1 MRRAE
6 DPSNAAADAPEAA
19 AQEIAAEPRPA
30 AISLEEYLPAS
41 SRGPAGEAVPAMRS
55 ARVARVN
62 GRKAMLLLRGNQ
74 APVEAEIAPE
84 VDPELVAD
92 ALASGDAVLIEQY
105 EGAPPLVVGILQT
118 KKPREIR
125 LRAATVHI
133 EGDQEVLLRS
143 GRGAVR
149 IREDGDIE
157 ILGSRIS
164 AASRGLFR
172 IVGRMLRLN

>member
-1 MRRAE
+1 M
-6 DPSNAAADAPEAA
+6 SNAEREGKPAVRAVVEDEQTVEDARHPSGL
-19 AQEIAAEPRPA
+19 
-30 AISLEEYLPAS
+30 SLEEYLPDGQAPARATAPQGMRTAQIAS
-41 SRGPAGEAVPAMRS
+41 FSGG
-55 ARVARVN
+55 RV
-62 GRKAMLLLRGNQ
+62 KIMLRGHRT
-74 APVEAEIAPE
+74 AVDAVIAPE

-92 ALASGDAVLIEQY
+92 AHADGQGVLVEFV
-105 EGAPPLVVGILQT
+105 EGEAPVVVGILQT
-118 KKPREIR
+118 RKPREIR

-133 EGDQEVLLRS
+133 EGEREVLLRS

-157 ILGSRIS
+157 VVGSRIS